1 MDEMESKT
9 LAIYKLERY
18 TICINGADFSISVPV
33 SRNSSPKQGD
43 FCRIFGSFC
52 YFLRRWDL
60 IDQNGLQKND
70 QYKIWNKIGHKT
82 WTFEKQF
89 FDFLKKND
97 RVWTDLADQ
106 NQKNGDISGS
116 SGQNLNR
123 FFLSDSTSKNI
134 SKKVG
139 DIKFRHT
146 PTHLEPKHAI
156 SKIRH

>member
-1 MDEMESKT
+1 MDEMKSKT

-60 IDQNGLQKND
+60 MDQNGLQKND

-106 NQKNGDISGS
+106 NQKNGDISAPD
-116 SGQNLNR
+116 GQN
-123 FFLSDSTSKNI
+123 
-134 SKKVG
+134 
-139 DIKFRHT
+139 
-146 PTHLEPKHAI
+146 
-156 SKIRH
+156 